1 MRSLRTLT
9 LALLLFAAPVT
20 ASAANLL
27 ACDSVWP
34 PSGTAG
40 RESNA
45 PTLIS
50 DGNALF
56 TSGDF
61 RGAAM
66 KYVSASQS
74 DADIVA
80 LHNLGAALEKLGQTG
95 LGGQLCASAW
105 VSILTKQTRAPIPEK
120 QLGIIQTGLRSGQW
134 PQTPAPVKTVSPTQ
148 PPTAAPTVA
157 PTPPPPTLP
166 PPTEGP
172 TARPNTPQPS
182 EAPATPPTPTP
193 ILTPRP
199 TATPVT
205 PVTAPPATP
214 HTAAPQMS
222 PTVAPSAT
230 ATPSSSAVPMIPL
243 PTAAVDTGVGVFV
256 GFLIGVAFGIQA
268 MRRRDARRRA
278 QARRVKL
285 DVETQDK

>member
-1 MRSLRTLT
+1 MRSLRTLA

-20 ASAANLL
+20 TNAATNLL

-34 PSGTAG
+34 PSGTGG

-56 TSGDF
+56 ASGDF
-61 RGAAM
+61 HGAAL
-66 KYVSASQS
+66 KYVSASQN
-74 DADIVA
+74 DADVVA
-80 LHNLGAALEKLGQTG
+80 LHNLGAALEKLGQTS

-120 QLGIIQTGLRSGQW
+120 QLSVIQTGLSSGQW
-134 PQTPAPVKTVSPTQ
+134 PQTPAPVKTV
-148 PPTAAPTVA
+148 PPTKPPTVA
-157 PTPPPPTLP
+157 PTMPPPTSP
-166 PPTEGP
+166 PPTERP
-172 TARPNTPQPS
+172 TARPSTPQPT
-182 EAPATPPTPTP
+182 EAPTTAPTPTP
-193 ILTPRP
+193 APTPRP
-199 TATPVT
+199 VVT
-205 PVTAPPATP
+205 PVTAPSASPHTPAP
-214 HTAAPQMS
+214 LESPTAAPS
-222 PTVAPSAT
+222 PT
-230 ATPSSSAVPMIPL
+230 ATPAPKQTPMIPL

-256 GFLIGVAFGIQA
+256 GFLIGVAFGVQA

-285 DVETQDK
+285 DVDTQDK